1 MRLGNLTLEQIG
13 NTIEAV
19 RQGNEIKNTSK
30 PVQQEEPFEE
40 NEPSVVEKK
49 EAIKEIK
56 TEILEEFF
64 KTQNMNMEERELL
77 LKLETC
83 KKNKLS
89 IRIGNIAPDQ
99 IIKSQ
104 KTQQN

>member
-1 MRLGNLTLEQIG
+1 MRLENLTPEQIG

-40 NEPSVVEKK
+40 NESSVVENKQ
-49 EAIKEIK
+49 AIKEIK

-77 LKLETC
+77 LKLETS
-83 KKNKLS
+83 KKNKLN

-104 KTQQN
+104 KT

>member
-1 MRLGNLTLEQIG
+1 MRLENLTPEQIG
-13 NTIEAV
+13 NTIETV

-40 NEPSVVEKK
+40 NESSVVENK

-77 LKLETC
+77 LKLETS
-83 KKNKLS
+83 KKNKLN

-104 KTQQN
+104 QT

>member
-1 MRLGNLTLEQIG
+1 MRLENLTAEQIR

-40 NEPSVVEKK
+40 NESSVVENK

-77 LKLETC
+77 LKLETS
-83 KKNKLS
+83 KKNKLN

-104 KTQQN
+104 KT

>member
-1 MRLGNLTLEQIG
+1 MRLENLTPEQIG

-40 NEPSVVEKK
+40 NESSVVENK

-77 LKLETC
+77 LKLETS
-83 KKNKLS
+83 KKNKLN

-104 KTQQN
+104 KT

>member
-1 MRLGNLTLEQIG
+1 MRLENLTPEQIG

-40 NEPSVVEKK
+40 NESSVVENK

-77 LKLETC
+77 LKLETS
-83 KKNKLS
+83 KKKKLN

-104 KTQQN
+104 KT

>member
-40 NEPSVVEKK
+40 NESSVVENK

-77 LKLETC
+77 LKLETS
-83 KKNKLS
+83 KKNKLN

-104 KTQQN
+104 KT

>member
-1 MRLGNLTLEQIG
+1 MRLENLTPEQIG

-40 NEPSVVEKK
+40 NESSIVENK

-77 LKLETC
+77 LKLETS
-83 KKNKLS
+83 KKNKLN

-104 KTQQN
+104 KT

>member
-1 MRLGNLTLEQIG
+1 MRLENLTPEQIG

-19 RQGNEIKNTSK
+19 RQRNEIKNTSK

-40 NEPSVVEKK
+40 NESSVVENK

-77 LKLETC
+77 LTLETS
-83 KKNKLS
+83 KKNKLN

-104 KTQQN
+104 KT

>member
-1 MRLGNLTLEQIG
+1 MRLENLTPEQIG

-30 PVQQEEPFEE
+30 SVQQEEPFEE
-40 NEPSVVEKK
+40 NESSVVENK

-77 LKLETC
+77 LKLETS
-83 KKNKLS
+83 KKNKLN

-104 KTQQN
+104 KT